1 MCCHY
6 LQMPRVIQRASS
18 LSTKQVI
25 QLRRGDRPEMQHS
38 TSFVVGGRCV
48 QGAGPSQSGSSL
60 QVHIQSMQLD
70 SLCFWSGSHCVPS
83 ILFYI
88 GLYMLLPSIQE
99 HWQNPNIIACTYMY
113 LYIYIYMICVCMRFV
128 YIVNY
133 GGLLCIFFSIFFIS
147 IFTDLQSYKCK

>member
-48 QGAGPSQSGSSL
+48 QGAGPTQSGSFL

-70 SLCFWSGSHCVPS
+70 SMCYSIGSHCVPS

-88 GLYMLLPSIQE
+88 DI
-99 HWQNPNIIACTYMY
+99 
-113 LYIYIYMICVCMRFV
+113 YIYICIDLFIYMYIC
-128 YIVNY
+128 
-133 GGLLCIFFSIFFIS
+133 FFQVFNNMGKIQIS
-147 IFTDLQSYKCK
+147 